1 MGGSGGLLRHAP
13 PHRRRPRAGSS
24 TTRRPQSHPLE
35 SHLQRACK
43 AAVACA
49 VPTSFAAEA
58 AAGHAGE
65 LRPEAG
71 REGAVGEGSAVLCPW
86 EEAA

>member
-1 MGGSGGLLRHAP
+1 M
-13 PHRRRPRAGSS
+13 PRLTAGVLALDAYHVA
-24 TTRRPQSHPLE
+24 TFVFQKTRCPQSHPLE

-49 VPTSFAAEA
+49 VPTSYAAEA

-65 LRPEAG
+65 LRPGAG